1 MSNTQ
6 SQQFKFTEAVISA
19 DRLFRTKFDVRTQIA
34 ELNIFETLDK
44 PYLTGQI
51 VINDDKGIFDK
62 INFQGTERIK
72 ITCATVDKSLTPVFE
87 REFIMSGIE
96 KVTKANE
103 NGKGSVYVFNLIEEH
118 AFTARAKKISRSFRG
133 TIDKILTK
141 LIAKEMK
148 KDIDL
153 SYLSAQEA
161 VQGGITGIIPNMT
174 VMDALHWL
182 VNRATTENGSP
193 YFCYASMHDDNI
205 RLGDLDKMLTQTPF
219 NSKLPYVYNPAN
231 VATQEDAGER
241 QKSFTIAGMKTARL
255 GNTLKLA
262 EMGLTGASYC
272 NTNLNTGL
280 TFMEHYSLTNTLDK
294 LDTQEVIAKGT
305 EQNVYDD
312 DFLLNGQPLGDLEGR
327 RFHTINSTGTY
338 GREKAYSDEFLEHKF
353 IHKVEA
359 PALKSALM
367 KNQFNVVVPGV
378 GFIVSK
384 ASVGDLVRLRII
396 NDNTE
401 TGKAENAD
409 TLLDKNKSGDFLIF
423 DTRHIFRD
431 TTHNVSMNVV
441 KLARES

>member
-6 SQQFKFTEAVISA
+6 SQQFKFTEALISA
-19 DRLFRTKFDVRTQIA
+19 DRLFNTKFDVRTQVS

-51 VINDDKGIFDK
+51 VINDDKAMFDK

-72 ITCATVDKSLTPVFE
+72 ITCATVDKELTPVFE

-118 AFTARAKKISRSFRG
+118 AFLARAKKISRSFRG
-133 TIDKILTK
+133 TIDRILTK

-148 KDIDL
+148 RDIDL

-193 YFCYASMHDDNI
+193 YFCYASMHDDNL
-205 RLGDLDKMLTQTPF
+205 RLGDLDKMLTQKPF
-219 NSKLPYVYNPAN
+219 NAKLPYIYNPAN
-231 VATQEDAGER
+231 VATQEDAGEK

-262 EMGLTGASYC
+262 EMGITGASYC
-272 NTNLNTGL
+272 NTNLNTGQ
-280 TFMEHYSLTNTLDK
+280 TFIEHYSLQNTLNK
-294 LDTQEVIAKGT
+294 LDIQQVIPKGQD
-305 EQNVYDD
+305 QNVFDD
-312 DFLLNGQPLGDLEGR
+312 IFELEGTPLGDLEGR
-327 RFHTINSTGTY
+327 RYHTINSTGTY
-338 GREKAYSDEFLEHKF
+338 GKEKAYGDEYLEHKF
-353 IHKVEA
+353 IHKLEA

-384 ASVGDLVRLRII
+384 AGVGDIVRLQII

-401 TGKAENAD
+401 MGKRENAD

>member
-1 MSNTQ
+1 M
-6 SQQFKFTEAVISA
+6 
-19 DRLFRTKFDVRTQIA
+19 
-34 ELNIFETLDK
+34 
-44 PYLTGQI
+44 
-51 VINDDKGIFDK
+51 
-62 INFQGTERIK
+62 
-72 ITCATVDKSLTPVFE
+72 
-87 REFIMSGIE
+87 
-96 KVTKANE
+96 
-103 NGKGSVYVFNLIEEH
+103 
-118 AFTARAKKISRSFRG
+118 
-133 TIDKILTK
+133 
-141 LIAKEMK
+141 
-148 KDIDL
+148 
-153 SYLSAQEA
+153 
-161 VQGGITGIIPNMT
+161 
-174 VMDALHWL
+174 
-182 VNRATTENGSP
+182 
-193 YFCYASMHDDNI
+193 
-205 RLGDLDKMLTQTPF
+205 
-219 NSKLPYVYNPAN
+219 
-231 VATQEDAGER
+231 ATQEDAGEKN
-241 QKSFTIAGMKTARL
+241 KSFTIAGMKTARM

-280 TFMEHYSLTNTLDK
+280 TFMEHYSLTNTLDR
-294 LDTQEVIAKGT
+294 LNTQEIIQKGT

-401 TGKAENAD
+401 MGKTENAD